1 MTTVITDRQIQD
13 AAHRAYDA
21 GDTQVETML
30 RELIEFRKTARAAV
44 GQHDH
49 EVMRG
54 NTGYGGYYNRSMVD
68 LMMHV
73 YRAGCEW
80 FQCTRVANTR
90 RVRAEAFARG
100 ETSHLCSEHADEG
113 ESKDLWDEAHLTNVR
128 WKQLDMDGRE
138 SNRKQAAERAALE
151 AEVREEEA
159 HEARCDA
166 AKRAYEAR
174 ACRRPL

>member
-30 RELIEFRKTARAAV
+30 RELIEFRKTARTVV

-49 EVMRG
+49 EVVRG
-54 NTGYGGYYNRSMVD
+54 NTGCDGYYNRSMVD

-80 FQCTRVANTR
+80 FQCTKVANTR
-90 RVRAEAFARG
+90 RVRAEAFAKG

-113 ESKDLWDEAHLTNVR
+113 EGKGLWDEVHPTNIR
-128 WKQLDMDGRE
+128 WKQLDVQGRE
-138 SNRKQAAERAALE
+138 CDRKRAEERAALE

-166 AKRAYEAR
+166 AKRAHED
-174 ACRRPL
+174 RRLS

>member
-13 AAHRAYDA
+13 AAHRADGA
-21 GDTQVETML
+21 GDTQVEAML
-30 RELIEFRKTARAAV
+30 RELIEFRRTSRAVV

-49 EVMRG
+49 EIVRG
-54 NTGYGGYYNRSMVD
+54 TTGYGGYYNRSMVD

-80 FQCTRVANTR
+80 FQCTGVANTR

-100 ETSHLCSEHADEG
+100 ETSHLCSVHADEG
-113 ESKDLWDEAHLTNVR
+113 ESKGLWDEAHPTNVR
-128 WKQLDMDGRE
+128 WKQLDMQGRE
-138 SNRKQAAERAALE
+138 CDRVRAAEREALE
-151 AEVREEEA
+151 AEAREEEA

-166 AKRAYEAR
+166 AKRQTEALRR
-174 ACRRPL
+174 AGRS